1 MPIKR
6 AGPWGNI
13 TNSFQDVPGNTG
25 ADGLTLYP
33 VNCAKTNWVSGQAW
47 GAYYEV
53 VEPGCCTPETI
64 HVYWWVFSETIEFD
78 VSRTDAGGCEYYHY
92 DSGSWTFTLTWD
104 ESAPSYPQWYA
115 ETDAGFSDAGYG
127 QVPDNQC
134 DPTTSTNFYT
144 VGGTLL
150 ITIPT

>member
-13 TNSFQDVPGNTG
+13 TNSFQNVPGNTG

-53 VEPGCCTPETI
+53 EESGCNGPDTITATSFISGTQQLTKQPGDGCSY
-64 HVYWWVFSETIEFD
+64 YWVNPSGPFYGELLIDYIEG
-78 VSRTDAGGCEYYHY
+78 VWIYTQTYS
-92 DSGSWTFTLTWD
+92 
-104 ESAPSYPQWYA
+104 SAPFGVDTQGG
-115 ETDAGFSDAGYG
+115 TD
-127 QVPDNQC
+127 PD
-134 DPTTSTNFYT
+134 DPTGTYTAGPYSYT
-144 VGGTLL
+144 VT
-150 ITIPT
+150 TP